1 MYTHNNLKMT
11 KDTGK
16 NKEHGNGC
24 PVPNGTLLII
34 GGAENKGENETSG
47 RETPTGF
54 DRLEILKAF
63 VKLIGKKNPVVEII
77 TTATT
82 EGGASF
88 KEYAKTFKE
97 LKVENLC
104 HIHHTSRKELLEDT
118 AWAERVRKADG
129 IFFAGGDQLK
139 YTSIYGGT
147 DFLLDLKN
155 RYIHDKLVI
164 AGTSA
169 GAMALS
175 TPMIYAGNNEVQELG
190 GMIKVTTGLE
200 FLRDVC
206 IDTHFV
212 HRGRFIRMA
221 QVVVTNPTC
230 IGLGIEEDT
239 AIIVTNGLDAQI
251 IGSGTV
257 IIIEG
262 FQITESNIEDFT
274 SKKPVS
280 IRDLK
285 MHILSGGDT
294 YKIPPGNPPH
304 V

>member
-1 MYTHNNLKMT
+1 MQKA
-11 KDTGK
+11 KQ
-16 NKEHGNGC
+16 NGC
-24 PVPNGTLLII
+24 PVPSGALLII
-34 GGAENKGENETSG
+34 GGAENKGEKESEKK
-47 RETPTGF
+47 ETPSDF
-54 DRLEILKAF
+54 ERLEVLKAF
-63 VKLIGKKNPVVEII
+63 VSLTGKKNPAVEII
-77 TTATT
+77 TTATS
-82 EGGASF
+82 EGKESF
-88 KEYAKTFKE
+88 KEYADAFSE
-97 LKVENLC
+97 LKANHIG
-104 HIHHTSRKELLEDT
+104 HIHHNSRKELMEDAAILE
-118 AWAERVRKADG
+118 RLNKADG

-147 DFLLDLKN
+147 EFLKRLKE
-155 RYIHDKLVI
+155 RYISDKIVI

-175 TPMIYAGNNEVQELG
+175 TPMIYAGNDEVQELG

-221 QVVVTNPTC
+221 QVVVTNPSC
-230 IGLGIEEDT
+230 IGIGIEEDT
-239 AIIVTNGLDAQI
+239 AIIVRNGLDAEVV
-251 IGSGTV
+251 GTGTV

-262 FQITESNIEDFT
+262 FNITEANIEDFT

-285 MHILSGGDT
+285 MHILASGNT
-294 YKIPPGNPPH
+294 YQIPQNNPPH